1 MKRLLIYLGLL
12 ATLLAMPYHAKAD
25 DNEENHDYYWVSPQ
39 VTNNQKQPYFKLVP
53 SRNRSR
59 NGGDGQISSKYY
71 TFTIQDEFI
80 KRFNGSDMS
89 DNTQI
94 QWYIVRDDGKVF
106 YRPES
111 ELPVDYTPNSY
122 GNNYPG
128 SGTLDSHV
136 SYKNYWG
143 VRSLS
148 VRALLKHTHSTLM
161 QKKDTSSSTIQQQ
174 AALLTLTIIS

>member
-25 DNEENHDYYWVSPQ
+25 NFEEGHDYYWVSPQ

-53 SRNRSR
+53 SRNRWR

-80 KRFNGSDMS
+80 KQFNGSDMPV
-89 DNTQI
+89 NTQI

-106 YRPES
+106 YRP
-111 ELPVDYTPNSY
+111 T
-122 GNNYPG
+122 
-128 SGTLDSHV
+128 
-136 SYKNYWG
+136 
-143 VRSLS
+143 
-148 VRALLKHTHSTLM
+148 
-161 QKKDTSSSTIQQQ
+161 
-174 AALLTLTIIS
+174 